1 MFATA
6 APLWVCLFF
15 LHLSS
20 KWDSWKKPCLGF
32 IRAMMRACQLFWA
45 AISKGASYQ
54 GRQNL
59 RGKGG
64 FSPPPPDFG
73 RIRYILYWLPPQIF
87 RPSTGSTYHHLCMAL
102 KYCHIFQKMYDVL
115 HPKNML
121 ILVVK
126 NFGEGCKIIFRL
138 GIVQYTHVA
147 NFFLLWVSLFLT
159 MY

>member
-1 MFATA
+1 MLEGKIREGPFFYVSILKNNSVLRECIQSENFMFSTA

-73 RIRYILYWLPPQIF
+73 RIRYCIDCPLRFSDLPPALLIIIYVWHWNIAI
-87 RPSTGSTYHHLCMAL
+87 SSKKCMTY
-102 KYCHIFQKMYDVL
+102 YTQK
-115 HPKNML
+115 
-121 ILVVK
+121 I
-126 NFGEGCKIIFRL
+126 C
-138 GIVQYTHVA
+138 
-147 NFFLLWVSLFLT
+147 
-159 MY
+159 

>member
-64 FSPPPPDFG
+64 FSPPPSRFRPNKIF
-73 RIRYILYWLPPQIF
+73 YWLPPQIF

-102 KYCHIFQKMYDVL
+102 KYCHIVQKNVWRIT
-115 HPKNML
+115 PKKYANT
-121 ILVVK
+121 
-126 NFGEGCKIIFRL
+126 GCKEL
-138 GIVQYTHVA
+138 WWGVQNH
-147 NFFLLWVSLFLT
+147 FQSKSKHMWRKSW
-159 MY
+159 